1 MIVAAGG
8 RAVLKFGAGCATTV
22 RARGQ
27 LIGEEGGGWEQPGPE
42 YSGACYF
49 TVPISGGADLHDG
62 LSIFACPHGQT
73 ELINES
79 LSHVAQPCHP
89 GK

>member
-1 MIVAAGG
+1 MIVAVGG
-8 RAVLKFGAGCATTV
+8 RAGLKFGAGGAATV

-49 TVPISGGADLHDG
+49 TVPISGGAGLHDG
-62 LSIFACPHGQT
+62 LSIFASPDLRPANQA
-73 ELINES
+73 ELQ
-79 LSHVAQPCHP
+79 A
-89 GK
+89 G

>member
-8 RAVLKFGAGCATTV
+8 RAVLKFGAGCAATV

-49 TVPISGGADLHDG
+49 LGRSGTADRRPRG
-62 LSIFACPHGQT
+62 LSK
-73 ELINES
+73 S
-79 LSHVAQPCHP
+79 VAVDEGPKL
-89 GK
+89 GVR